1 MAQEIEVLLT
11 KQFDEVQIDQFAID
25 WLVRQTAEF
34 GEPGRIAE
42 RLLGIVSDLPP
53 IVTGTFAS
61 SSGWTVGANWSI
73 GSGKATYTSGA
84 PNALTRSEERRVGKE
99 C

>member
-1 MAQEIEVLLT
+1 MLI
-11 KQFDEVQIDQFAID
+11 IS
-25 WLVRQTAEF
+25 
-34 GEPGRIAE
+34 GG
-42 RLLGIVSDLPP
+42 

-84 PNALTRSEERRVGKE
+84 SNALTTPCYHSGRIVTGKLGKAKRTPGGE
-99 C
+99 